1 MTDPILSV
9 RDLSVAFHQGG
20 NTSIAVDHISFE
32 IKRGETVALVG
43 ESGSG
48 KSVSANSILKLLP
61 YPSASHPSGEIVFN
75 GKDLL
80 KAGDAELR
88 NVRGN
93 DITMIF
99 QEPMTSL
106 NPLHSIERQI
116 GEILE
121 LHQGLEGAAARTR
134 ILELLNQVGIREPE
148 KRLSAYPHELSG
160 GQRQRVMIAMAL
172 ANRPELLIAD
182 EPTTALDVTVQAEIL
197 QLIKSLQDEEKMA
210 VLFITHDMGVVAEIA
225 DRTVVMFRSRALET
239 GKTEQIFTRPSNV
252 YTKALLSAVPRLG
265 SMEGRAFPATLPLT
279 DTDTGAVLP
288 EREIEGTVENNKRPI
303 LEVRNLVTRFDIKSG
318 LFGRVS
324 SRVHAVENVSFDLHA
339 GETLSL
345 VGESG
350 CGKSTTGRMI
360 VGIERPSGGEI
371 LFKGRDLTS
380 LTPKDW
386 QRQRRDIQMIFQ
398 NPQSAL
404 DPRLSIG
411 RQIREPLDLHE
422 IGERSGRDAETLRL
436 MQAVALAPEMADRF
450 PHQISGGQAQRVVIA
465 RALAMK
471 PSLIVCDEPVS
482 ALDVSV
488 QATVTEL
495 LQELQERF
503 DIAYLFIS
511 HDLRVVKKLSH
522 RIAVMYLGQ
531 IVEEGPTD
539 PVYRAPRHPYTMA
552 LLAAIPDLST
562 SRSTR
567 PMRLAGDPPSP
578 ANPPAGCHFHTR
590 CPYARPRCSAE
601 MPVLRPLGEGRS
613 VRCHFAGELGVAS

>member
-1 MTDPILSV
+1 M
-9 RDLSVAFHQGG
+9 SVA
-20 NTSIAVDHISFE
+20 TE
-32 IKRGETVALVG
+32 PLLR
-43 ESGSG
+43 
-48 KSVSANSILKLLP
+48 VSA
-61 YPSASHPSGEIVFN
+61 
-75 GKDLL
+75 
-80 KAGDAELR
+80 LR
-88 NVRGN
+88 RHFGGGRS
-93 DITMIF
+93 F
-99 QEPMTSL
+99 L
-106 NPLHSIERQI
+106 
-116 GEILE
+116 
-121 LHQGLEGAAARTR
+121 RTQR
-134 ILELLNQVGIREPE
+134 TIR
-148 KRLSAYPHELSG
+148 
-160 GQRQRVMIAMAL
+160 
-172 ANRPELLIAD
+172 
-182 EPTTALDVTVQAEIL
+182 
-197 QLIKSLQDEEKMA
+197 
-210 VLFITHDMGVVAEIA
+210 
-225 DRTVVMFRSRALET
+225 
-239 GKTEQIFTRPSNV
+239 
-252 YTKALLSAVPRLG
+252 
-265 SMEGRAFPATLPLT
+265 
-279 DTDTGAVLP
+279 
-288 EREIEGTVENNKRPI
+288 
-303 LEVRNLVTRFDIKSG
+303 
-318 LFGRVS
+318 
-324 SRVHAVENVSFDLHA
+324 AVEDVSLTLRI
-339 GETLSL
+339 GETLGL

-360 VGIERPSGGEI
+360 VGLERPSGGEI

-539 PVYRAPRHPYTMA
+539 PVYRQPMHPYTMA

-590 CPYARPRCSAE
+590 CPHARPRCSAE
-601 MPVLRPLGEGRS
+601 MPKLRPMGEGRS